1 GTVRSGGEPVGD
13 STKYGNA
20 RLFVQ
25 VNVSGI
31 ATRAAGAAADAPR
44 VEIDL
49 HDPLAL
55 GAEFVRWEV
64 ATAVAGALLG
74 IDPFDQPNVQQ
85 AKDATQTL
93 LTQFKATGRLPIAAP
108 DRTLAS
114 GVALTLSSAAKK
126 SAALDPERFLSL
138 LRDGDYFA
146 LLAYVAP
153 GDDALGRALRA
164 LRAAVRD
171 KARTATMFGYGPRYL
186 HSTGQLHKGGPNSG
200 VFLLL
205 TAAPPPRRVLLPA
218 PAGVPAGPPPPGRAV
233 LVRHAG
239 PRAGRRRLR
248 RARRPRAARDAC
260 APAETRRRAGHRA
273 GGHVARAL
281 GDSLMQLGF
290 IGLGKMGLNMVTRL
304 ERGGHDI

>member
-1 GTVRSGGEPVGD
+1 
-13 STKYGNA
+13 
-20 RLFVQ
+20 
-25 VNVSGI
+25 
-31 ATRAAGAAADAPR
+31 
-44 VEIDL
+44 
-49 HDPLAL
+49 
-55 GAEFVRWEV
+55 
-64 ATAVAGALLG
+64 
-74 IDPFDQPNVQQ
+74 
-85 AKDATQTL
+85 
-93 LTQFKATGRLPIAAP
+93 
-108 DRTLAS
+108 
-114 GVALTLSSAAKK
+114 
-126 SAALDPERFLSL
+126 LDPERFLSL

-200 VFLLL
+200 VFLLI
-205 TAAPPPRRVLLPA
+205 TAAPPPA
-218 PAGVPAGPPPPGRAV
+218 PRTPGRAV

-239 PRAGRRRLR
+239 TRAGRRRLR
-248 RARRPRAARDAC
+248 RARRLRAARDAC